1 MKFLLHSLFVFGD
14 VAVVQNIAVVVSLL
28 CLQKRIVY
36 IRVEKQL
43 KRQIVFLNIARN
55 RITN

>member
-14 VAVVQNIAVVVSLL
+14 FAVFQNIAVVVSL

-36 IRVEKQL
+36 IRVEKQV